1 MTAPDPRLGE
11 IAARLTADVAAYND
25 HGFIGDNQC
34 MTDRDY
40 LITELRKRDEVIAG
54 VTDVLD
60 NWQAEVPF
68 QDAEET
74 QRWYSLGKR
83 HAAERIRFELA
94 DSRAAVTAAKG
105 DGVRRTCDCVNA
117 PEGAPDCRYCDYK
130 KGDGE

>member
-1 MTAPDPRLGE
+1 
-11 IAARLTADVAAYND
+11 
-25 HGFIGDNQC
+25 

-105 DGVRRTCDCVNA
+105 DG
-117 PEGAPDCRYCDYK
+117 E
-130 KGDGE
+130 